1 MTNHRISLWGAPGSG
16 KTTFLAAL
24 SIAMMRNKLDWALV
38 PKDDA
43 SGDRLASLTAQLVRE
58 REFPKVTNQLEVLD
72 YVLLGPPRVRRRGW
86 FFRRATVTEP
96 AHVDLSIVDLPGG
109 AFGSSPTSD
118 LIDDLAASHGLLFL
132 FDPIREFESGDSF
145 DYFYG
150 VLSRLAQRVM
160 ASDASSARLPHRLA
174 VCITKFDDPRV
185 LGTAER
191 LNLIATDPDDS
202 HQGPRVTSDG
212 AEELFRSLCTVSASG
227 NADMLLSGIRQF
239 FRPERVRFFATSA
252 IGFYIDQRRHAY
264 DSDDF
269 QNVIPM
275 NEGHRI
281 RGSVHPINV
290 LEPILWLADQPATDV
305 K

>member
-24 SIAMMRNKLDWALV
+24 PIAMMRNKRDWALV
-38 PKDDA
+38 AKDDA
-43 SGDRLASLTAQLVRE
+43 SGVRLASLTAQLVRE
-58 REFPKVTNQLEVLD
+58 REFPKMTNQLEVLD

-96 AHVDLSIVDLPGG
+96 AHVDLSIFDLPGG
-109 AFGSSPTSD
+109 AFGNSPTSD
-118 LIDDLAASHGLLFL
+118 LIDDLTASHGLLFL
-132 FDPIREFESGDSF
+132 FDPIREFQSGDSF

-185 LGTAER
+185 LNTAER

-202 HQGPRVTSDG
+202 HQGPRVSSDA

-227 NADMLLSGIRQF
+227 NADMLLRGIRQF
-239 FRPERVRFFATSA
+239 FRPEQVRFFATSA
-252 IGFYIDQRRHAY
+252 IGFYIDQRRQAY
-264 DSDDF
+264 DSEDF
-269 QNVIPM
+269 QNIIPM
-275 NEGHRI
+275 KEGHRI
-281 RGSVHPINV
+281 RGSVQPINV
-290 LEPILWLADQPATDV
+290 LEPILWLADQPAADV